1 MKILITESQHELI
14 RRYGKLIELVDNGI
28 DVLSQDEDF
37 CGYTYNDFMEEVCWQ
52 VTDKIDR
59 LNLSTEKVDVIEK
72 VHRWVRNYLGLY
84 IREEFDKLIQL
95 NCDYSFDDAYEDE

>member
-1 MKILITESQHELI
+1 MINESQLELV
-14 RRYGKLIELVDNGI
+14 RRYEKLIELVDNGI
-28 DVLSQDEDF
+28 HVIKQDEDL
-37 CGYTYNDFMEEVCWQ
+37 CGYTYSDFMEEVCWQ

-84 IREEFDKLIQL
+84 IQDEFDRIIDEH
-95 NCDYSFDDAYEDE
+95 NCNDVDEY